1 MHALPFAFAILMG
14 SNCIDN
20 QIHND
25 KVEDTGGNSPLLVIW
40 PDAVDFG
47 LHRQGEGD
55 SVTIEIRNEGTAP
68 LTLDDVALEG
78 DEGFKLLATGLD
90 KTLEPLQTTSVEVSF
105 TAQTLEHEARL
116 VVLSDDPGASRAV
129 VPIDGGGLLPA
140 LWVSPDPWDAGRVS
154 PECTVEDIL
163 TLSNIG
169 TDTLR
174 IESVAQ
180 LGPNFEIDELDLPVD
195 IEPDTSIETPIRFTP
210 NEVNTYE
217 GELWI
222 ESNAPQHVAVQSGEG
237 AEGGVNVEEWKQPIS
252 GKADI
257 MFYVDQSCSMED
269 DRDRMVQNFGSFIGE
284 MEESEVDYLV
294 MVVTND
300 QGCHN
305 MTYIKPETENKTSVF
320 QQAVAGTG
328 GMFTEA
334 GFVIANNAMNQT
346 GIGECNSEFYRDN
359 STVNVVFV
367 SDEPEQ
373 SPYALGGSTGMLT
386 SLLSKAP
393 ATFVNAV
400 VGPVPNGGDCA
411 EAGWG
416 YYEAAVQTGGMNLDI
431 CDLDWGSHLV
441 DLAEQASI
449 AKLASVFYL
458 SQGGVEPNS
467 IVVEVDEEAVTEG
480 WTFHVVENDSG
491 VETHRYIEFDEASIP
506 GEGAEIRVTYSNAV
520 TCEQ

>member
-1 MHALPFAFAILMG
+1 MHALPLAFAILMG
-14 SNCIDN
+14 SNCIEN
-20 QIHND
+20 KVHND
-25 KVEDTGGNSPLLVIW
+25 KVEDTGGNAPLLVLW

-55 SVTIEIRNEGTAP
+55 TVTIEIRNEGTAP
-68 LTLDDVALEG
+68 LTLSSVALEG
-78 DEGFKLLATGLD
+78 DEGFTMLASELD
-90 KTLEPLQTTSVEVSF
+90 KTLDPLQTTTVEVSF
-105 TAQTLEHEARL
+105 KAATLEHEARL

-154 PECTVEDIL
+154 PECTVEDFL
-163 TLSNIG
+163 TLANVG
-169 TDTLR
+169 TDTLV

-180 LGPNFEIDELDLPVD
+180 LGANFELDELELPLT
-195 IEPDTSIETPIRFTP
+195 IEPDEAYEAPIGFTP
-210 NEVNTYE
+210 SAIGSFE
-217 GELWI
+217 GEIWI

-237 AEGGVNVEEWKQPIS
+237 AEGGINIDEWKQPIS

-269 DRDRMVQNFGSFIGE
+269 DRERMVQNFGSFIDE
-284 MEESEVDYLV
+284 MESSEVDYLV

-300 QGCHN
+300 MGCHN
-305 MTYIKPETENKTSVF
+305 MAYIKPETENKTTIF
-320 QQAVAGTG
+320 QQAVSGTG

-373 SPYALGGSTGMLT
+373 SPYALGGSTGMLL

-400 VGPVPNGGDCA
+400 VGPTPGGGDCA

-416 YYEAAVQTGGMNLDI
+416 YFEAAVQTGGMNLDI

-449 AKLASVFYL
+449 AKLASIFYL

-467 IVVEVDEEAVTEG
+467 IVVEVDGEQVTEG
-480 WTFHVVENDSG
+480 WTFIVVENDSG
-491 VETHRYIEFDEASIP
+491 QETHRYIEFDEASIP
-506 GEGAEIRVTYSNAV
+506 GEGTELKVTYSNAV